1 MVDILLIKTNLDLQS
16 NKLIRWI
23 LVPTTVEVT
32 NGVEAQYHPEVAKS
46 LIESGKVAP
55 IQIMHQLKYLHR
67 LEKDQ
72 TQGHLSEQV
81 ICVKNVVPAAI
92 LLEITIVFFFDN
104 SITNV
109 SLYA

>member
-1 MVDILLIKTNLDLQS
+1 MVDTLYIKTNLELP

-81 ICVKNVVPAAI
+81 IFVKNVVPTEI
-92 LLEITIVFFFDN
+92 LLEITIVFF
-104 SITNV
+104 
-109 SLYA
+109 LW

>member
-1 MVDILLIKTNLDLQS
+1 M
-16 NKLIRWI
+16 
-23 LVPTTVEVT
+23 PTTVEVT

-81 ICVKNVVPAAI
+81 ICVKDIVPPTI

-104 SITNV
+104 SIANIN
-109 SLYA
+109 LYPLTGF

>member
-81 ICVKNVVPAAI
+81 ICVKTILQKHFFVCQIMLVAI
-92 LLEITIVFFFDN
+92 NHFWMFEL
-104 SITNV
+104 
-109 SLYA
+109 

>member
-81 ICVKNVVPAAI
+81 ICVKNIVPAAI
-92 LLEITIVFFFDN
+92 LL
-104 SITNV
+104 
-109 SLYA
+109 

>member
-1 MVDILLIKTNLDLQS
+1 M
-16 NKLIRWI
+16 
-23 LVPTTVEVT
+23 PTTVGVT

-92 LLEITIVFFFDN
+92 LLEITIRM
-104 SITNV
+104 SH
-109 SLYA
+109 

>member
-1 MVDILLIKTNLDLQS
+1 M
-16 NKLIRWI
+16 
-23 LVPTTVEVT
+23 PTTVEVT

-55 IQIMHQLKYLHR
+55 IQIMHQSKYLHR

-81 ICVKNVVPAAI
+81 FCVKNIVPAAI
-92 LLEITIVFFFDN
+92 ILEITIVFFFDN
-104 SITNV
+104 SIAII
-109 SLYA
+109 SLYALSWPKLNFG

>member
-1 MVDILLIKTNLDLQS
+1 M
-16 NKLIRWI
+16 
-23 LVPTTVEVT
+23 PTTVEVT

-81 ICVKNVVPAAI
+81 ISVKNVVSAAI
-92 LLEITIVFFFDN
+92 LNLFF
-104 SITNV
+104 
-109 SLYA
+109 SLIILLQISVCMHKLA